1 MPESNIDIILRT
13 KREGNAPQET
23 VDDLQAMK
31 GGLTDLEKAMAGT
44 RSTVGGLDRDVSVF
58 GTNVGSTA
66 DLLSGMGL
74 SIPISP
80 MQLFGTAIQATG
92 NFLKESINDY
102 TAYVEEV
109 DRIATYSGM
118 ASEETSKLIQV
129 ADDLRIEVGTLE
141 MALKTM
147 AQNGTTPSIEG
158 LGELSNRYIAIQD
171 PLQKAQFLTD
181 NFGRSGMEM
190 ARMMELGSGAIQDL
204 TDNVSQYMIITGE
217 SKEEAEA
224 YIQTVDDL
232 GDSWMA
238 FKYQV
243 GAAIIPPLT
252 DVLNRIIDHNEAVEE
267 GGAQWMRYVPFLN
280 QVRAAF
286 LDTKSWLEDTT
297 DSVSAQSD
305 ELGGLESSWNNASR
319 AAQNYSSNIENSGL
333 KPSKYCGI
341 PGHPDRPHS
350 HGSENT
356 YWPTNG
362 GGKAEGGTVNP
373 NTIYKVGERE
383 VEFYT
388 FPQQGVVIPQ
398 GGGGGGQPIIFNYQP
413 IVSLADRE
421 EAQRVLTPFI
431 LEAMRNA

>member
-1 MPESNIDIILRT
+1 MSESNIDIILRT
-13 KREGNAPQET
+13 KREGDAPQET

-44 RSTVGGLDRDVSVF
+44 RSTVGSLDKDINLF

-66 DLLSGMGL
+66 DLLSGMGI

-129 ADDLRIEVGTLE
+129 ADDLRIETGTLE

-147 AQNGTTPSIEG
+147 AQNGTTPSIQG
-158 LGELSNRYIAIQD
+158 IGELSDKYRNIQD
-171 PLQKAQFLTD
+171 PLQRAQFLTD

-190 ARMMELGSGAIQDL
+190 ARMMELGSDKVQDL
-204 TDNVSQYMIITGE
+204 TDAVADYMIITGQ
-217 SKEEAEA
+217 SKEEAEDYLLA
-224 YIQTVDDL
+224 VDDL
-232 GDSWMA
+232 GDSWMG
-238 FKYQV
+238 FKYQI
-243 GAAIIPPLT
+243 GAAVIPPLT
-252 DVLNRIIDHNEAVEE
+252 DLLNRIVDHNEAVEE
-267 GGAQWMRYVPFLN
+267 GGAKWMKWVPFLA

-286 LDTKSWLEDTT
+286 LDTKAWMENTT

-305 ELGGLESSWNNASR
+305 ELGGLESSWNNASK
-319 AAQNYSSNIENSGL
+319 AAQNYSSQIENSGL

-362 GGKAEGGTVNP
+362 GGKAEGGNVTP
-373 NTIYKVGERE
+373 GTIYKVGERE
-383 VEFYT
+383 VEYYT
-388 FPQQGVVIPQ
+388 FPIQGAIVPQ
-398 GGGGGGQPIIFNYQP
+398 GGGGGQPIIFNYQP

-421 EAQRVLTPFI
+421 EAERVLIPFI
-431 LEAMRNA
+431 KKALRQQ